1 MDPSKEVESTM
12 RQPKHVV
19 IFISAIALV
28 LTCIASVPAFAGVHY
43 KSVTKTEDAQTKGS
57 SMAVEGWVS
66 GEKARVE
73 FKESANPA
81 AKQGSWLLTKD
92 GGKTIYLVDPEE
104 KTYAE
109 WNLQAM
115 LGLVGSVM
123 QGMGPLLK
131 IEFSDPKVEK
141 LLDEDGGTVS
151 GLPTRHYRYR
161 TSYLMKM
168 RVLGMANDAN
178 VVTEQ
183 DIWSTDRLQD
193 VGLGIWLRS
202 DPPRTGNEQFDK
214 LITAEAGKTHGFPLK
229 TVTVSTTTQKKNN
242 KQTVTRST
250 MEVTQLDTS
259 ANVPGSSFE
268 IPAGYKETQLMPTA
282 EQGEQEEEQG
292 GLGSLLRGRKKK
304 SSGGDGGDGI

>member
-1 MDPSKEVESTM
+1 M
-12 RQPKHVV
+12 RHKNV
-19 IFISAIALV
+19 ILALT
-28 LTCIASVPAFAGVHY
+28 LALAALPAFAGIHY

-57 SMAVEGWVS
+57 SMAVEGWVA

-73 FKESANPA
+73 FKDSGNPA
-81 AKQGSWLLTKD
+81 AKEGSWLLTKD
-92 GGKTIYLVDPEE
+92 GGKTIFLVDPEE

-141 LLDEDGGTVS
+141 LLEEDGGTVA
-151 GLPTRHYRYR
+151 GLPTRHYKYR
-161 TSYLMKM
+161 TSYIMKM
-168 RVLGMANDAN
+168 RVLGMANEAN

-193 VGLGIWLRS
+193 VALGIWLRS

-214 LITAEAGKTHGFPLK
+214 LITAEAGKTQGFPLR
-229 TVTVSTTTQKKNN
+229 TVTVSTTTQKKGN

-268 IPAGYKETQLMPTA
+268 IPAGYKETQLVPTA
-282 EQGEQEEEQG
+282 EEGGGEEG
-292 GLGSLLRGRKKK
+292 GLGGLLRRNKKK
-304 SSGGDGGDGI
+304 SDGGDGN

>member
-1 MDPSKEVESTM
+1 M
-12 RQPKHVV
+12 RYPKR
-19 IFISAIALV
+19 FIPALILALTAVASA
-28 LTCIASVPAFAGVHY
+28 PAFAGVHY
-43 KSVTKTEDAQTKGS
+43 KSVTKTEDAQTKDS
-57 SMAVEGWVS
+57 SIAVEGWVS

-73 FKESANPA
+73 FKESANPM
-81 AKQGSWLLTKD
+81 AKQGAWLLTKD
-92 GGKTIYLVDPEE
+92 GGKTMYLVDPEE

-115 LGLVGSVM
+115 LGVVGSVM

-141 LLDEDGGTVS
+141 LLEEDGGTVVGIS
-151 GLPTRHYRYR
+151 TRHYRFR
-161 TSYLMKM
+161 TSYNMKI
-168 RVLGMANDAN
+168 RVLGMGNEAN

-183 DIWSTDRLQD
+183 DIWATDRLQD
-193 VGLGIWLRS
+193 IALGVWLRS

-214 LITAEAGKTHGFPLK
+214 LIAAEAGKTQGFPLK
-229 TVTVSTTTQKKNN
+229 MVTVSTTTQKKGN

-268 IPAGYKETQLMPTA
+268 IPGGYKETQLMPTA
-282 EQGEQEEEQG
+282 EGGEGEEG
-292 GLGSLLRGRKKK
+292 GLGSLLRRKKT
-304 SSGGDGGDGI
+304 SGGGDGN

>member
-1 MDPSKEVESTM
+1 MMGRPVGL
-12 RQPKHVV
+12 
-19 IFISAIALV
+19 AIAAVAAAVAATLGA
-28 LTCIASVPAFAGVHY
+28 TGSAAGDPG
-43 KSVTKTEDAQTKGS
+43 T
-57 SMAVEGWVS
+57 
-66 GEKARVE
+66 EKARVE
-73 FKESANPA
+73 FKESGGNPA
-81 AKQGSWLLTKD
+81 AKEGSWLLTKD
-92 GGKTIYLVDPEE
+92 GGKTIFLVDPEE

-141 LLDEDGGTVS
+141 LLEEDGGTVA
-151 GLPTRHYRYR
+151 GMPTRHYRYR
-161 TSYLMKM
+161 TSYIMKM
-168 RVLGMANDAN
+168 RVLGMANEAN

-214 LITAEAGKTHGFPLK
+214 LIAAEAGKTQGFPLK
-229 TVTVSTTTQKKNN
+229 TVTVSTTTQKKGN

-250 MEVTQLDTS
+250 MEVTQLDAS

-268 IPAGYKETQLMPTA
+268 IPAGYKETQLVPTA
-282 EQGEQEEEQG
+282 EEGGGEEG
-292 GLGSLLRGRKKK
+292 GLGALLRRNKKK
-304 SSGGDGGDGI
+304 SDGGDGN

>member
-1 MDPSKEVESTM
+1 M
-12 RQPKHVV
+12 RHPKHIV
-19 IFISAIALV
+19 IALTLAAIAV
-28 LTCIASVPAFAGVHY
+28 IASGPAFAGVHY

-57 SMAVEGWVS
+57 SIAVEGWVS

-73 FKESANPA
+73 FKESANPM
-81 AKQGSWLLTKD
+81 AKQGAWLLTKD
-92 GGKTIYLVDPEE
+92 GGKTMYLVDPEE

-115 LGLVGSVM
+115 LGVVGSIM

-141 LLDEDGGTVS
+141 LLEEDGGAVV
-151 GLPTRHYRYR
+151 GLSTRHYRFR
-161 TSYLMKM
+161 TSYNMKI
-168 RVLGMANDAN
+168 RVLGMGNEAN

-193 VGLGIWLRS
+193 IALGVWLRS

-214 LITAEAGKTHGFPLK
+214 LIAAEAGKTQGFPLK
-229 TVTVSTTTQKKNN
+229 MVTVSTTTQKKGN

-250 MEVTQLDTS
+250 MEVTQLDTN

-268 IPAGYKETQLMPTA
+268 IPGGYKETQLMPA
-282 EQGEQEEEQG
+282 AGEGDESG
-292 GLGSLLRGRKKK
+292 GLGGLLRRRNKK
-304 SSGGDGGDGI
+304 SDGGDGGDGGDGL